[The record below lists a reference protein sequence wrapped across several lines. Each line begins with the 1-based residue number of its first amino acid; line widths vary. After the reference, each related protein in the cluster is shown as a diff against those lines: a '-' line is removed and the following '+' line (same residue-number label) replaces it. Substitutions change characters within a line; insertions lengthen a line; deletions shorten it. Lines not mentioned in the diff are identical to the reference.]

1 MIMFTHTVPIGL
13 FPDESSPNLADQLWM
28 SLVHKAENPV
38 GYVPAI
44 TEAKVVEH
52 YSDGFLREI
61 VVRGKD
67 CYHERVTLEPNKRV
81 VFHQL
86 DDPLHSLITNEIG
99 QDADGGFTYSLC
111 VTLSPDGLAKVHRD
125 PCFFLSSDTIFFDT
139 ARASANTLR
148 LTAPSFQVA
157 A

>member
-13 FPDESSPNLADQLWM
+13 FPDESSPNLRDQLWT

-44 TEAKVVEH
+44 TEARVVEH

-61 VVRGKD
+61 VVRDKD
-67 CYHERVTLEPNKRV
+67 RYCERVRLEPDRRV
-81 VFHQL
+81 VFDQL
-86 DDPLHSLITNEIG
+86 DDPLHSLITNELG
-99 QDADGGFTYSLC
+99 QGADGGYTYTLT

-125 PCFFLSSDTIFFDT
+125 PCFFQASDTIFFDT

-148 LTAPSFQVA
+148 LTAPTFQA
-157 A
+157 AV